1 MSKRTFPKELDNKF
15 HFHHIVMWTLIVVF
29 MSGVAYIA
37 GLDQLITDQIL
48 SFVVVV
54 LIGGFFALVR
64 PPFQIFIL
72 GIPCLVFIFSILKFQ
87 PDLEVATF
95 NIANGIIFM
104 VTMAIVSSS
113 IYKSTFNQYSR
124 DILLRARNE
133 QLEFLAHHDCLTGL
147 YNRRSFEQEIEQNQ
161 LQSISGEVAALV
173 IMDIDHFKK
182 INDAYGHDKADD
194 VLVNIADLL
203 MKLIGEDGIVARW
216 GGGEEFVFLLHGLNQ
231 DDIENKVENI
241 RRTIESKPTITNDAE
256 IHATGSFGVT
266 IIEDEK
272 IDTLKK
278 YFILAD
284 EALYE
289 AKSKGRNSISIK
301 IRRGGK
307 HHEKNSDNDL

>member
-1 MSKRTFPKELDNKF
+1 MS
-15 HFHHIVMWTLIVVF
+15 
-29 MSGVAYIA
+29 S
-37 GLDQLITDQIL
+37 L
-48 SFVVVV
+48 S
-54 LIGGFFALVR
+54 
-64 PPFQIFIL
+64 
-72 GIPCLVFIFSILKFQ
+72 
-87 PDLEVATF
+87 
-95 NIANGIIFM
+95 
-104 VTMAIVSSS
+104 
-113 IYKSTFNQYSR
+113 
-124 DILLRARNE
+124 
-133 QLEFLAHHDCLTGL
+133 FLAHHDCLTGL

-216 GGGEEFVFLLHGLNQ
+216 GGEEFVFLLHGLNQ

-301 IRRGGK
+301 IRRGK